1 MRFHGTTAEESGWS
15 GVLMDYWQREG
26 ITPNDLRQEF
36 WLGGIGDS

>member
-1 MRFHGTTAEESGWS
+1 
-15 GVLMDYWQREG
+15 MDYWQREG